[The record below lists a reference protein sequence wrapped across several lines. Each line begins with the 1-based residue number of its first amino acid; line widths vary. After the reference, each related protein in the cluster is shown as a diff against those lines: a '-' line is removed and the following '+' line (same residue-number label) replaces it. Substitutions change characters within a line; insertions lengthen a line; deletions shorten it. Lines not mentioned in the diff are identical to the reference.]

1 MNIITSKYRILFIV
15 KICLGYAFA
24 LVCLFIALS
33 FCRAIYNYQH
43 RNIALF
49 FVVAILFFILI
60 FTFQNLKSRKIIVVN
75 ENIEIHSFLNSKKT
89 IPISEITSIE
99 RIRNYQQ
106 GKAGPIS
113 DGYYYSQLNVSDG
126 FSFSISP
133 DKFSNYSDIMI
144 KIKSSLKN

>member
-1 MNIITSKYRILFIV
+1 M
-15 KICLGYAFA
+15 
-24 LVCLFIALS
+24 
-33 FCRAIYNYQH
+33 
-43 RNIALF
+43 
-49 FVVAILFFILI
+49 AILFFILI
-60 FTFQNLKSRKIIVVN
+60 FTFQILKNRKIIVVN
-75 ENIEIHSFLNSKKT
+75 ENIEIHSFLNRKKT

-113 DGYYYSQLNVSDG
+113 DGYYYSQINVSDG

-133 DKFSNYSDIMI
+133 DKFSNYSEIMI